1 MRQWVEIFVPPPSFG
16 PEQWPFDALVGI
28 VVPVMT
34 ETEVKE
40 LPSEEWLGPELAE
53 PSYVISLCELVVSIG
68 SIKQDRAVWFW
79 QSVMDADQL
88 RHIRFGHSVCRLV
101 NSPSLERSTSSM

>member
-40 LPSEEWLGPELAE
+40 LPLEEWLGPELAE
-53 PSYVISLCELVVSIG
+53 PSYVVWLPDVVVSLQAV
-68 SIKQDRAVWFW
+68 KQNRAAWFW
-79 QSVMDADQL
+79 QAVMDAKQL
-88 RHIRFGHSVCRLV
+88 RRIRFGHSVCRLV